1 MFSTL
6 NEKYQKTISDA
17 EDEKL
22 IMEAITG
29 SDMDPSIE
37 AAAEDEVDVY
47 SVPRKDLDKLDKFAD
62 KLVSSSD
69 YDDEDLDDL
78 LDDGYDDAIVV
89 AEASVTTPS
98 GDKPGD
104 YNSGIKSGEVN
115 YKMTDCEDRGG
126 VGVNSVIARNDQL
139 SESILAINFE
149 LSDMLCEAAGEG
161 KTGRAAAIFEK
172 VRNALGKA
180 LDWILKTLKKLGAMV
195 SGPFKKMWAA
205 IVKAYKN
212 RKKKGANT
220 SDKEAAPAPA
230 PNKDEEIA
238 KARAA
243 AEKYQQKQEEARQKM
258 VKARREAEE
267 EDDYLHVSIVPGIYD
282 DPKLIDKAVSAAN
295 ASKNYASGK
304 LHSFRNSNV
313 KSQPI
318 NSDVDKIIK
327 LVEEVKYDSSKKKV
341 SFDEYFN
348 KAQMANF
355 NNTLS
360 SAINAFGTAVKDFK
374 TIQSHLDALYRQF
387 KTKGNMT
394 MSGMDDVS
402 SDDYAAQ
409 EKVTQAASGAY
420 AKANSYAA
428 QLRGVNR
435 AISAITAA
443 TKRLESITLIHGK
456 NLEAIQKAL
465 NLHNS
470 AAGVEIGKR
479 IKAKRE
485 GTYQESVNAVGNLY
499 TRAYQFVNENC
510 IGGFQNYFDE
520 ATGEFFFGF
529 ELEEAAGNSTTYE
542 EFKEHLKTDGTLKVE
557 PPKVDAH
564 PKDDM
569 AKRDPAQPGLTNE
582 TSLAKN
588 TLCKAYTADQ
598 LASIPSSKMSAVR
611 TAITDTIATKNAAI
625 ASLKESYEAH
635 LGDSYEVRSAILE
648 DASMIRRDLDNL
660 HHNLALV
667 EDMLNPESLD
677 SLAESVFGESSNDWS
692 YLFEDSE
699 ADLDDLDLGDDEKD
713 SDSDKDEK
721 DDDKDDKKSKKS
733 EKSKKDDEECED
745 GECDDEDK
753 DGDDNK
759 NSKKSNKSE
768 SDKEDKDDDKKEDK
782 DDEDVDESAS
792 LLAVIGDLMSALD

>member
-6 NEKYQKTISDA
+6 NEKYQKTISDT

-78 LDDGYDDAIVV
+78 LDDGYEDAIVV

-139 SESILAINFE
+139 SESIVTIAE
-149 LSDMLCEAAGEG
+149 ASDEVWLLTDRMLTESVMDILVEASEENKKG
-161 KTGRAAAIFEK
+161 KFAAVCEK
-172 VRNALGKA
+172 VREGFARLIEAVQTFIARIVSRFAAGKYGQLQFNFEEVSVKPAVAKISELKKVIGEIGSVDGTDPDSVNDMSERLDSALEGVDAIVEKYTNAPKNKIGENDRPSVMRRTEIIGAMKQMKTALSNAKQAINSTGTNEGTVASLYSKTLSAIAKITNSVIRYNEAILRDAVWGDGKSIRVGKGQDKTYLQNRAERDFGERDNMGNALTDK
-180 LDWILKTLKKLGAMV
+180 LKKKDAKRERDLAIERATKSADKRYADKMSELDN
-195 SGPFKKMWAA
+195 SGKNEKAA
-205 IVKAYKN
+205 KDRAATVNFNKAN
-212 RKKKGANT
+212 RKQ
-220 SDKEAAPAPA
+220 
-230 PNKDEEIA
+230 
-238 KARAA
+238 A
-243 AEKYQQKQEEARQKM
+243 AEHAKQLK
-258 VKARREAEE
+258 KIEAEA
-267 EDDYLHVSIVPGIYD
+267 
-282 DPKLIDKAVSAAN
+282 KK
-295 ASKNYASGK
+295 ASK
-304 LHSFRNSNV
+304 
-313 KSQPI
+313 KS
-318 NSDVDKIIK
+318 K
-327 LVEEVKYDSSKKKV
+327 SKNE
-341 SFDEYFN
+341 SAFGFGIFDESTYIPGTYGFDEYLVEN
-348 KAQMANF
+348 IYGDGYEY
-355 NNTLS
+355 LVLVDES
-360 SAINAFGTAVKDFK
+360 NA
-374 TIQSHLDALYRQF
+374 S
-387 KTKGNMT
+387 
-394 MSGMDDVS
+394 
-402 SDDYAAQ
+402 
-409 EKVTQAASGAY
+409 
-420 AKANSYAA
+420 
-428 QLRGVNR
+428 
-435 AISAITAA
+435 
-443 TKRLESITLIHGK
+443 
-456 NLEAIQKAL
+456 
-465 NLHNS
+465 
-470 AAGVEIGKR
+470 
-479 IKAKRE
+479 
-485 GTYQESVNAVGNLY
+485 
-499 TRAYQFVNENC
+499 
-510 IGGFQNYFDE
+510 
-520 ATGEFFFGF
+520 
-529 ELEEAAGNSTTYE
+529 TYE

-635 LGDSYEVRSAILE
+635 LGDSYEIRSAILE

-660 HHNLALV
+660 QHNLALV

-677 SLAESVFGESSNDWS
+677 SLAESVFGESSSDWS

-733 EKSKKDDEECED
+733 EKSKKDDNEECED
-745 GECDDEDK
+745 DECDDEDK
-753 DGDDNK
+753 DDDDDK
-759 NSKKSNKSE
+759 KSKKSDKSK
-768 SDKEDKDDDKKEDK
+768 SDKEDKDDDKKEGK
-782 DDEDVDESAS
+782 DDEEVDESAS